1 MKSWLKRR
9 KNLGFYGTLLAELR
23 LQDQCDC
30 KNYLQMIFEIF
41 EEILEMV
48 IDDIT
53 KENIKM
59 KDPTPPR
66 LPLAATMDYLS
77 TGESYKSYV

>member
-1 MKSWLKRR
+1 
-9 KNLGFYGTLLAELR
+9 
-23 LQDQCDC
+23 
-30 KNYLQMIFEIF
+30 MIFEIF

-59 KDPTPPR
+59 KDPTPLR